1 MSALPAPRIDSINT
15 LDKTVTFTVIS
26 TGVQY
31 ERHYLALK
39 KNALIKA
46 CSFAGVKFYGAPPMQ
61 WDLDKIQA
69 RLNEWMD
76 AEQEAKPPHRP
87 QPKPTPAPEEEPM
100 PSKPT
105 TPSTEVDVAMQNLME
120 AVRLASKGGIDKD
133 EVVEIVTPMVHAVN
147 RKVEDVKVGVDNLT
161 IAISEEMEAIKEQ
174 IKSVVP
180 NIIEVH
186 IPNKPVKVIDGLTHY
201 QFPKVLAHL
210 ASGNHVFMVGKAG
223 SGKTSIAE
231 MASEALGIP
240 FSSKSCTSQTTESS
254 LVGFMNATG
263 YVSTEFRKAFEF
275 GHVFN
280 LDEIDHA
287 NPNVLG
293 VLNSALAN
301 KQMAFPDGMVSRHDN
316 FIVVASGNTFG
327 TGATAQYV
335 GANPIDAATKD
346 RFAVM
351 EIHYDEAIEDAMVA
365 SVGLE
370 KSVAS
375 TWLNTVR
382 KCRVNVD
389 HHGLKIV
396 VSPRASMIGAKMLK
410 SGAFTNME
418 VLEQAVLKGT
428 KPDQTAKVLEGVS
441 F

>member
-1 MSALPAPRIDSINT
+1 MSALPAPRIDSVNAT
-15 LDKTVTFTVIS
+15 DKTVTFTVES

-31 ERHYLALK
+31 TRHYTQLK

-46 CSFAGVKFYGAPPMQ
+46 CSFVGIKFYGAPPMQ
-61 WDLDKIQA
+61 WELGRIQS
-69 RLNEWMD
+69 RLNDWMD
-76 AEQEAKPPHRP
+76 IQSEAIPPHRT
-87 QPKPTPAPEEEPM
+87 QPTPTIPEEEPL
-100 PSKPT
+100 PKPT
-105 TPSTEVDVAMQNLME
+105 TPSTEVDEAMRNLMD
-120 AVRLASKGGIDKD
+120 AVRQASKGGIDKD
-133 EVVEIVTPMVHAVN
+133 EVVEIVTPMVYAVN
-147 RKVEDVKVGVDNLT
+147 RKVDDVKIGVDNLT
-161 IAISEEMEAIKEQ
+161 IAVSAEMEALKEQ
-174 IKSVVP
+174 IASVIP
-180 NIIEVH
+180 NVIEVH
-186 IPNKPVKVIDGLTHY
+186 VPNKPVKVVDGLTHY

-301 KQMAFPDGMVSRHDN
+301 KQMAFPDGMVTRHDN

-370 KSVAS
+370 KAVA
-375 TWLNTVR
+375 TKWLATVR

-389 HHGLKIV
+389 THGLKIV

-418 VLEQAVLKGT
+418 VLEQAILKGT
-428 KPDQTAKVLEGVS
+428 KPEQTAKVLDGVS

>member
-1 MSALPAPRIDSINT
+1 
-15 LDKTVTFTVIS
+15 
-26 TGVQY
+26 
-31 ERHYLALK
+31 
-39 KNALIKA
+39 
-46 CSFAGVKFYGAPPMQ
+46 
-61 WDLDKIQA
+61 
-69 RLNEWMD
+69 
-76 AEQEAKPPHRP
+76 
-87 QPKPTPAPEEEPM
+87 M
-100 PSKPT
+100 PKPT
-105 TPSTEVDVAMQNLME
+105 TPSTEVDVAMQALMD
-120 AVRLASKGGIDKD
+120 AVRQASKGGIDKD
-133 EVVEIVTPMVHAVN
+133 EVVEIVTPMVYAVN
-147 RKVEDVKVGVDNLT
+147 RKVDDVKIGVDNLT
-161 IAISEEMEAIKEQ
+161 IAVNAEMEAIKEQ
-174 IKSVVP
+174 IASVIP
-180 NIIEVH
+180 NVIEVH
-186 IPNKPVKVIDGLTHY
+186 VPNKPVKVVDGLTHY

-301 KQMAFPDGMVSRHDN
+301 KQMAFPDGMVTRHDN

-370 KSVAS
+370 KAVA
-375 TWLNTVR
+375 TKWLATVR

-389 HHGLKIV
+389 THGLKIV

-418 VLEQAVLKGT
+418 VLEQAILKGT
-428 KPDQTAKVLEGVS
+428 KPDQTAKVLDGVS

>member
-1 MSALPAPRIDSINT
+1 MSALPAPRIDSVNT
-15 LDKTVTFTVIS
+15 ATKMVTFTVIA

-31 ERHYLALK
+31 ERHYLSLK

-46 CSFAGVKFYGAPPMQ
+46 CSFVGVKFYGAPPMQ
-61 WDLDKIQA
+61 WDLDKIQS
-69 RLNEWMD
+69 RFNEWME
-76 AEQEAKPPHRP
+76 AQEMAKPPHRQP
-87 QPKPTPAPEEEPM
+87 QPTPAPEEEPM
-100 PSKPT
+100 PKPT
-105 TPSTEVDVAMQNLME
+105 TPSTEVDVAMQALMD
-120 AVRLASKGGIDKD
+120 AVRQASKGGIDKD
-133 EVVEIVTPMVHAVN
+133 EVVEIVTPMMYAVN
-147 RKVEDVKVGVDNLT
+147 RKVDDVKIGVDNLT
-161 IAISEEMEAIKEQ
+161 IAISSEIDSLKEQ
-174 IKSVVP
+174 IASVIP

-186 IPNKPVKVIDGLTHY
+186 VPNKPVKVVDGLTHY

-301 KQMAFPDGMVSRHDN
+301 KQMAFPDGMVTRHDN

-370 KSVAS
+370 KAVA
-375 TWLNTVR
+375 TKWLATVR

-389 HHGLKIV
+389 THGLKIV

-418 VLEQAVLKGT
+418 VLEQAILKGT
-428 KPDQTAKVLEGVS
+428 KPDQTAKVLDGVS

>member
-15 LDKTVTFTVIS
+15 LDKTVTFTVLS

-76 AEQEAKPPHRP
+76 AEQEAKPPHRL

-100 PSKPT
+100 PKPT
-105 TPSTEVDVAMQNLME
+105 TSTTVDDAMQNLLN
-120 AVRLASKGGIDKD
+120 AVLSATKVGVDKD
-133 EVVEIVTPMVHAVN
+133 EVLEIVQPITDNIGV
-147 RKVEDVKVGVDNLT
+147 RVDNLT
-161 IAISEEMEAIKEQ
+161 IAISDEMEEIKEQ
-174 IKSVVP
+174 IKSVIP

-186 IPNKPVKVIDGLTHY
+186 VPNKPVKVVDGLTHY

-263 YVSTEFRKAFEF
+263 YVTTEFRKAFEF

-301 KQMAFPDGMVSRHDN
+301 KQMAFPDGMVTRHDN

-327 TGATAQYV
+327 AGATAQYV

-370 KSVAS
+370 KAVA
-375 TWLNTVR
+375 TKWLATVR

-389 HHGLKIV
+389 THGLKIV

-428 KPDQTAKVLEGVS
+428 KPDQTAKVLDGVS

>member
-1 MSALPAPRIDSINT
+1 MSALPAPRIDSVNT
-15 LDKTVTFTVIS
+15 ATKTVTFTVIA
-26 TGVQY
+26 TNVQY
-31 ERHYLALK
+31 ERHYLQLK

-46 CSFAGVKFYGAPPMQ
+46 CSFVGVKFYGAPPMQ
-61 WDLDKIQA
+61 WDLDKIQS
-69 RLNEWMD
+69 RFNDWME
-76 AEQEAKPPHRP
+76 AQEMAKPPHR
-87 QPKPTPAPEEEPM
+87 QPTKPAPEEEPM
-100 PSKPT
+100 PKPT
-105 TPSTEVDVAMQNLME
+105 TPSTSVDDAMQNLLN
-120 AVRLASKGGIDKD
+120 AVLSATKIGVDKD
-133 EVVEIVTPMVHAVN
+133 EVLEIVQPITDNIGV
-147 RKVEDVKVGVDNLT
+147 RVDNLT
-161 IAISEEMEAIKEQ
+161 IAISDEMEAIKEQ

-186 IPNKPVKVIDGLTHY
+186 VPNKPVKVVDGLTHY

-263 YVSTEFRKAFEF
+263 YVTTEFRKAFEF

-301 KQMAFPDGMVSRHDN
+301 KQMAFPDGMVTRHDN

-370 KSVAS
+370 KAVA
-375 TWLNTVR
+375 TKWLATVR

-389 HHGLKIV
+389 THGLKIV

-428 KPDQTAKVLEGVS
+428 KPDQTAKVLDGVS

>member
-1 MSALPAPRIDSINT
+1 MSALPAPRIDSVNT
-15 LDKTVTFTVIS
+15 ATKTVTFTVIA
-26 TGVQY
+26 TNVQY

-46 CSFAGVKFYGAPPMQ
+46 CSFVGVKFYGAPPMK

-69 RLNEWMD
+69 RFNEWME
-76 AEQEAKPPHRP
+76 AQEMAKPPHR
-87 QPKPTPAPEEEPM
+87 QPTTPTPAPEEEPM
-100 PSKPT
+100 PKPT
-105 TPSTEVDVAMQNLME
+105 TSTSVDDAMQNLLN
-120 AVRLASKGGIDKD
+120 AVLSATKIGVDKD
-133 EVVEIVTPMVHAVN
+133 EVLEIVQPITDNIGV
-147 RKVEDVKVGVDNLT
+147 RVDNLT
-161 IAISEEMEAIKEQ
+161 IAISDEMEAIKEQ
-174 IKSVVP
+174 IKSVIP

-186 IPNKPVKVIDGLTHY
+186 IPNKPVKVVDGLTHY

-263 YVSTEFRKAFEF
+263 YVTTEFRKAFEF

-301 KQMAFPDGMVSRHDN
+301 KQMAFPDGMVTRHDN

-370 KSVAS
+370 KAVA
-375 TWLNTVR
+375 TKWLATVR

-389 HHGLKIV
+389 THGLKIV

-428 KPDQTAKVLEGVS
+428 KPDQTAKVLDGVS

>member
-1 MSALPAPRIDSINT
+1 MSALPAPRIDSVNT
-15 LDKTVTFTVIS
+15 ATKTVTFTVIA
-26 TGVQY
+26 TNVQY

-46 CSFAGVKFYGAPPMQ
+46 CSFVGVKFYGAPPMQ
-61 WDLDKIQA
+61 WDLDKIQS
-69 RLNEWMD
+69 RFNDWME
-76 AEQEAKPPHRP
+76 AQEMAKPPHR
-87 QPKPTPAPEEEPM
+87 QPTPTTPAPEEEPM

-105 TPSTEVDVAMQNLME
+105 TSTSVDDAMKNLME
-120 AVRLASKGGIDKD
+120 AVQLASKGGIDKE
-133 EVVEIVTPMVHAVN
+133 EVVGIVTPMVHAVN

-174 IKSVVP
+174 IKSVIP

-186 IPNKPVKVIDGLTHY
+186 IPNKPVKVVDGLTHY

-263 YVSTEFRKAFEF
+263 YVTTEFRKAFEF

-301 KQMAFPDGMVSRHDN
+301 KQMAFPDGMVTRHDN

-370 KSVAS
+370 KAVA
-375 TWLNTVR
+375 TKWLATVR

-389 HHGLKIV
+389 THGLKIV

-428 KPDQTAKVLEGVS
+428 KPDQTAKVLDGVS